1 MLKKD
6 LIWLCLLHLLTAK
19 DLYGYEILNQIH
31 ESFPDTQESAIYAEL
46 RGMCRNGY
54 TEQYQGQTSGGP
66 TRKYYCLTESGKQK
80 YIDLLGEWRHLRDT
94 LTGMGIE

>member
-6 LIWLCLLHLLTAK
+6 LIWLCLLHLLAAK

-31 ESFPDTQESAIYAEL
+31 DSFPDTQESAIYAEL

-66 TRKYYCLTESGKQK
+66 TRKYYRLTESGKRK

>member
-6 LIWLCLLHLLTAK
+6 LIWLCFLHLLTAK

-54 TEQYQGQTSGGP
+54 TEQYEGQTSGGP
-66 TRKYYCLTESGKQK
+66 TRKYYRLTESGRQK
-80 YIDLLGEWRHLRDT
+80 YIALMGEWRHLRDT
-94 LTGMGIE
+94 LAGMGIE